1 MDTIAYKFPNRSIV
15 VLTLRVTMDKLSHN
29 NKDCWEELNR
39 LTSIVHKLSL
49 SANLEE
55 ISKIAL
61 QEARAISNSQ
71 GSTFILKDKEMCH
84 YFDDYTDFVSWK
96 GQTIPS
102 SHCICGWAMDHGEV
116 VSIPNIYNDSRIQ
129 LDKYKDT
136 TIKSLLMVPMLPSNS
151 IGVIGNYWSEEHTP
165 TQDTINLLHALAD
178 VTAIAIE
185 RNRLYVYLEQLVKD
199 RTSQLE
205 HEIIEREKAQDALMQ
220 LSLTDSLTGIL
231 NRRGFFFQVEQEI
244 KLASRLRTHSI
255 LMFADVDG
263 LKKVNDNYGHAAG
276 DEMIVNAANILR
288 SVFRSSDVISRLGG
302 DEFAAFTMETT
313 DAEFIRSRIVKAL
326 NDFNSTNDCP
336 YQLSI
341 SIGFVELEAHPSV
354 CLDDLLKRA
363 DEAMYI
369 NKQEKKRKRKIKINQ
384 LKKIIA
390 DNPVC

>member
-1 MDTIAYKFPNRSIV
+1 MSDSDDPK
-15 VLTLRVTMDKLSHN
+15 
-29 NKDCWEELNR
+29 KDCWEELNR
-39 LTSIVHKLSL
+39 LTSIVKKLSV

-55 ISKIAL
+55 ISQIVL
-61 QEARAISNSQ
+61 YEARAISNSQ
-71 GSTFILKDKEMCH
+71 GATFILKDKEMCH
-84 YFDDYTDFVSWK
+84 YFDEHTDFPSWK
-96 GQTIPS
+96 GQTIPA
-102 SHCICGWAMDHGEV
+102 SHCICGWAMDNGQV
-116 VSIPNIYNDSRIQ
+116 VNIPNIYNDSRVN
-129 LDKYKDT
+129 LEKYRDT
-136 TIKSLLMVPMLPSNS
+136 TIKSLLMVPILPSNS
-151 IGVIGNYWSEEHTP
+151 IGVIGNYWDNEHVP
-165 TQDTINLLHALAD
+165 SQDTLNLLQALAD
-178 VTAIAIE
+178 ITAIAIE

-205 HEIIEREKAQDALMQ
+205 YEIVERKKAQDALLQ

-263 LKKVNDNYGHAAG
+263 LKKVNDTYGHAAG
-276 DEMIVNAANILR
+276 DEMIINAANILK

-313 DAEFIRSRIVKAL
+313 DAEFIRSRIAKAI
-326 NDFNSTNDCP
+326 NEFNSTGDYP
-336 YQLSI
+336 YPLSI

-363 DEAMYI
+363 DEAMYV
-369 NKQEKKRKRKIKINQ
+369 NKQEKKRKRKIKIKQ

-390 DNPVC
+390 DNPVN